1 MTGREHRIG
10 DPNSV
15 RARTRSRRLALWA
28 ACGIACAAQPLAAQ
42 PSETPDPAAPPTAP
56 AALTVGSLVDRLLRE
71 GRFDEAEALLAR
83 LDQRRP
89 GDQQLRF
96 LTGMVAMA
104 RGDHARAIRIFRA
117 LLIDHPDAARIRLEL
132 ARAYFLDKDYGN
144 ADRQFRLVRTGRHP
158 PEVLANIDQYL
169 FAIRQDK
176 DWSWSLKLALAP
188 DSNLNAA
195 TSSREVT
202 LSGLPF
208 ELSDDARKR
217 SGIGLAAEGAV
228 EYAPRI
234 GPRSRLR
241 LGVAAQR
248 REYSGGEFD
257 DMALALH
264 AGPRLVSPRWDT
276 SLLATGFIRWY
287 GGDPLVRAAGGRIE
301 ATHYPSSNLSLTGA
315 LSAQAIDHARD
326 DTRDGALY
334 SASLGLFHPLGTTS
348 AVAAKGRIGRQTARE
363 PGHSNWSIDLSASYF
378 RELPG
383 GFTVGFEPGFGV
395 TRFDAALPLFGKTR
409 SDRSVTAEVSLLNRH
424 IVLSRFTP
432 RIGYAL
438 TRQWSNIDLYA
449 FTRHRVEF
457 GLTTVF

>member
-1 MTGREHRIG
+1 MSGCLL
-10 DPNSV
+10 
-15 RARTRSRRLALWA
+15 RSLALAA
-28 ACGIACAAQPLAAQ
+28 ACGAALPAL
-42 PSETPDPAAPPTAP
+42 AAPPEADAP
-56 AALTVGSLVDRLLRE
+56 AARQSPSAALSLTVEQLLRA
-71 GRFDEAEALLAR
+71 GRPDEAEALIAAALKAAPHNPEARFLGGIVALAR
-83 LDQRRP
+83 KDY
-89 GDQQLRF
+89 
-96 LTGMVAMA
+96 AK
-104 RGDHARAIRIFRA
+104 AIHIFRA
-117 LLIDHPDAARIRLEL
+117 MLIDHPDAIRVRLEL
-132 ARAYFLDKDYGN
+132 ARAYFLDKDYLN

-188 DSNLNAA
+188 DTNLNAA

-208 ELSDDARKR
+208 ELSDQARKR
-217 SGIGLAAEGAV
+217 SGIGLAAEGTV

-234 GPRSRLR
+234 GPATRLR
-241 LGVAAQR
+241 LGLAAQR

-257 DMALALH
+257 DMAVAVH

-287 GGDPLVRAAGGRIE
+287 GGDPLVRAVGGRIE
-301 ATHYPSSNLSLTGA
+301 ATHYPSPNLSLSGA
-315 LSAQAIDHARD
+315 LSAQKIDHARD

-334 SASLGLFHPLGTTS
+334 SARLGLFHPLGTTS
-348 AVAAKGRIGRQTARE
+348 AIAAKASVNRQTARE
-363 PGHSNWSIDLSASYF
+363 PAHSNWSFDLSASYF

-395 TRFDAALPLFGKTR
+395 TRFDAALPVFGKTR
-409 SDRSVTAEVSLLNRH
+409 SDRSATAEVSLLNRH

-432 RIGYAL
+432 RVSYSL
-438 TRQWSNIDLYA
+438 TRQWSNIELYS
-449 FTRHRVEF
+449 FTRHRFEI